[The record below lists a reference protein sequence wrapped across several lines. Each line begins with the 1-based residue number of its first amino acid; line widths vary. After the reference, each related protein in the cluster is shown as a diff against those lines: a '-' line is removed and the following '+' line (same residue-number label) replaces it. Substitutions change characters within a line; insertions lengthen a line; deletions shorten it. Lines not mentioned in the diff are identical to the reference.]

1 MFTRVYAD
9 RTKMNTKTQKDVLTT
24 GEVAKICHVAPR
36 TVSKWFDN
44 GQLRGYR
51 IPGSRDRRIPLSQL
65 VSFMQAHGMPLDGLD
80 AGRLRVLI
88 MDRDIPERIVEAIDN
103 LERYDL
109 QTASNGF
116 EAGVAAQRFSP
127 HVIVID
133 AIASEGEAI
142 AICQNIKSHSELSGI
157 AVIAA
162 VGELTDAQANRMLAG
177 GFDNCLIKPY
187 SLRQLVEA
195 VETASNIIQ

>member
-1 MFTRVYAD
+1 
-9 RTKMNTKTQKDVLTT
+9 MNTKTAKDVLTT

-36 TVSKWFDN
+36 TVSKWFDT

-51 IPGSRDRRIPLSQL
+51 IPGSRDRRIPVSQL

-103 LERYDL
+103 VERYDL

-133 AIASEGEAI
+133 TTESEGEAV

-162 VGELTDAQANRMLAG
+162 VAIGVILVFARSVLIPFVLAVFLYRIPSTSG
-177 GFDNCLIKPY
+177 
-187 SLRQLVEA
+187 
-195 VETASNIIQ
+195 

>member
-1 MFTRVYAD
+1 
-9 RTKMNTKTQKDVLTT
+9 MNIKTQKDVLTT